1 MNNLIFIYNMEKLT
15 EENVEDFNIDALYDT
30 LSKNKQINKDKL
42 NNNKLKKEKIKSKIM
57 NLYVCENTKNKL
69 IENMNKNICL
79 DSYENHIDKLKN
91 LKLTRYS
98 DG

>member
-1 MNNLIFIYNMEKLT
+1 MNNLPYELDHIIYDYLPIT
-15 EENVEDFNIDALYDT
+15 SLYD
-30 LSKNKQINKDKL
+30 LSITNKDNYNKCKI
-42 NNNKLKKEKIKSKIM
+42 KLKKNKIKSKIM
-57 NLYVCENTKNKL
+57 NLNFCENTKNKL

-91 LKLTRYS
+91 FKLIRYS

>member
-1 MNNLIFIYNMEKLT
+1 MNILPYELDLIIYDYLPVT
-15 EENVEDFNIDALYDT
+15 SLYD
-30 LSKNKQINKDKL
+30 LSITNKDNYNKCKI
-42 NNNKLKKEKIKSKIM
+42 KLKKDKIKSKIM
-57 NLYVCENTKNKL
+57 NINICENTKNKL

-79 DSYENHIDKLKN
+79 DSYENHIDKLKK

>member
-1 MNNLIFIYNMEKLT
+1 MNNLPFELDHLIYNYLPVT
-15 EENVEDFNIDALYDT
+15 SIYD
-30 LSKNKQINKDKL
+30 LSITNKDNYNKCKM
-42 NNNKLKKEKIKSKIM
+42 KLKKDKIKSKIM
-57 NLYVCENTKNKL
+57 ILNVCENTKNKL
-69 IENMNKNICL
+69 IVNMNRNICL

>member
-1 MNNLIFIYNMEKLT
+1 MNILPYELDLIIYDYLPVT
-15 EENVEDFNIDALYDT
+15 SLYD
-30 LSKNKQINKDKL
+30 LSITNKDNYNKCKI
-42 NNNKLKKEKIKSKIM
+42 KLKKDKKKSKIM
-57 NLYVCENTKNKL
+57 NINICENTKNKL

-79 DSYENHIDKLKN
+79 DSYENHIDKLKK

>member
-1 MNNLIFIYNMEKLT
+1 MNNLPYELGHLIFNYLSVT
-15 EENVEDFNIDALYDT
+15 SLYYFSIT
-30 LSKNKQINKDKL
+30 NKDNYNKCKI
-42 NNNKLKKEKIKSKIM
+42 KLKKEKIKSEII

-69 IENMNKNICL
+69 IENMNRNICL
-79 DSYENHIDKLKN
+79 DLYENHIDKLKS